1 MDGFCDQCPECISDL
16 LRARLVL
23 LCILLV
29 SQRLPLFTSMQ
40 HLQHRLRGPP
50 TNPNHVVVRAP
61 RAQSLRCRAA
71 AAPADT
77 ASSTASALQSD
88 IIRLSGSKYGHDLS
102 AETRGLVSVVDRRY
116 SICEAAVGGVYG
128 SDQLVCGLT
137 WCNSLILH
145 RPDALAVVVQP
156 GDLLVSLAVNPCCH
170 SVAYCHTCM
179 HACIGTVLRCACDA
193 AGTACWSCNH
203 SMSLCWP

>member
-1 MDGFCDQCPECISDL
+1 MRRIKTGLANL
-16 LRARLVL
+16 LTATVKNTSWMGSVTSALSVSVTCRARLVL

-50 TNPNHVVVRAP
+50 TNPNQVVVRAP

-102 AETRGLVSVVDRRY
+102 AETRAVVSVVDRRY
-116 SICEAAVGGVYG
+116 SICEAAVGGGVWIR
-128 SDQLVCGLT
+128 STRVRFDMVQQLDTAPSGCPGCGGAT
-137 WCNSLILH
+137 W
-145 RPDALAVVVQP
+145 
-156 GDLLVSLAVNPCCH
+156 
-170 SVAYCHTCM
+170 
-179 HACIGTVLRCACDA
+179 
-193 AGTACWSCNH
+193 
-203 SMSLCWP
+203 